1 MISKK
6 NIYLKKKKSRT
17 ENTEHE
23 IKGICIPLK
32 RERIEDKLKTQL
44 IRPIFINKNN
54 PIIS

>member
-44 IRPIFINKNN
+44 INIY
-54 PIIS
+54 II

>member
-44 IRPIFINKNN
+44 IRLFSLIKITPL
-54 PIIS
+54 